1 MSTSPFDEFSHGLSR
16 AFQFIADPFHL
27 KKKPAKDATA
37 PFDQPY
43 LEPTRWFLTAEEMK
57 TSRNGHEREGTQ
69 LYSKG
74 NRVKL
79 YVATAGYFS
88 DVADDMMSV
97 RQGDLVY
104 LTGWG
109 TCNVPFKPHE
119 SDTKLC
125 DLAEGAVKRGA
136 DWRMLVWSN
145 LTERAQ
151 NHEVRDLIN
160 ALPPPEKN
168 GPARFVY
175 DDRLPFPTSSH
186 HQKSVIVRK
195 GRDLVAYVGGVDL
208 TNDRWD
214 TIEHDQA
221 ELRERTGIKCLWN
234 GWLDAHARIEGPATK
249 DVARNF
255 LDRWNA
261 DPKPSQ
267 DLMDDL
273 LDFENPEYSQL
284 PPIDESETPLDI
296 PEDGTHAVQLC
307 RTFSP
312 ATPLHG
318 VVLKVNTQI
327 QNVNAQIQNDFEIL
341 YIAQY
346 ASIR

>member
-1 MSTSPFDEFSHGLSR
+1 MDGLSR
-16 AFQFIADPFHL
+16 AFHFIVDPFQSE
-27 KKKPAKDATA
+27 KKPEKEATA

-43 LEPTRWFLTAEEMK
+43 LEPTRWFLTEEEMR
-57 TSRNGHEREGTQ
+57 TSRDGYQREGIH
-69 LYSKG
+69 LYTKG

-79 YVATAGYFS
+79 YVASAPYFS
-88 DVADDMMSV
+88 DVADDMLEV
-97 RQGDLVY
+97 RRGDLVY

-119 SDTKLC
+119 PGTKFSE
-125 DLAEGAVKRGA
+125 LAEHAVKRGA

-145 LTERAQ
+145 ITERAQ
-151 NHEVRDLIN
+151 NHELRDLIN
-160 ALPPPEKN
+160 ALPPPEQY

-175 DDRLPFPTSSH
+175 DDRLPHATSSH

-221 ELRERTGIKCLWN
+221 ELRERTGIKCLWD

-249 DVARNF
+249 DVAQNF
-255 LDRWNA
+255 FDRWNS
-261 DPKPSQ
+261 DKKPSQ

-273 LDFENPEYSQL
+273 LDFENPDFSKL
-284 PPIDESETPLDI
+284 PPIDEGEIPLDI
-296 PEDGTHAVQLC
+296 PQDGTHAVQLC

-312 ATPLHG
+312 DYDHYDFAPQGEQSIFHARI
-318 VVLKVNTQI
+318 KAI
-327 QNVNAQIQNDFEIL
+327 RNAQNYIFIQDQYFIL
-341 YIAQY
+341 
-346 ASIR
+346 